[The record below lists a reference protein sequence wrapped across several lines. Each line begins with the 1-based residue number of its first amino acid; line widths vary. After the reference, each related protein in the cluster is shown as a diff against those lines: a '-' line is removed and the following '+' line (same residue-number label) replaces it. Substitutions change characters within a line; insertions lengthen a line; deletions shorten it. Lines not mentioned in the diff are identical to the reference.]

1 MKSDVRSV
9 IEFMRLDILETA
21 LQIRAIYWVQLV
33 AELRDNQE
41 KAGLKPDNEKHLQAI
56 VKMSASHMQYLTFL
70 ISKETVEKTPIKDQN
85 VKAVMLLLMRI
96 YALK

>member
-1 MKSDVRSV
+1 
-9 IEFMRLDILETA
+9 MRLDFLETA

-33 AELRDNQE
+33 VGLRDNQE

-70 ISKETVEKTPIKDQN
+70 ISKETVETNSIKDQN